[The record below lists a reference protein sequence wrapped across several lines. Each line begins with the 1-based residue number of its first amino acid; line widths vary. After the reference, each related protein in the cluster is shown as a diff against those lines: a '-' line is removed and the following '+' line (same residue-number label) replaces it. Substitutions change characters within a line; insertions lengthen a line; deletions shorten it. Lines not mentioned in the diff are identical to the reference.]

1 MNLALFQAV
10 LRSKESGAYPH
21 RSPTSPAI
29 LTPMK
34 HDWLNAEPGQEEM
47 IASFGSARIIKH
59 LNGRLEIRGGTE
71 AEKAQAHA
79 WMKQFLDPAPFKLR
93 RVG

>member
-1 MNLALFQAV
+1 MP
-10 LRSKESGAYPH
+10 GAMLP
-21 RSPTSPAI
+21 
-29 LTPMK
+29 PMK